1 MLTQI
6 LAAGAMGVSIFFIF
20 KVYDLL
26 KNEQGNENPRPV
38 FLRSIYVFMGF
49 AVLMTLLSLG
59 IEFARHSMN
68 LDTEG
73 QGGFTKELQ
82 ELTNKSYY
90 ALDRNGNPEPIELEI
105 GGQKYTLAKAFP
117 DAFFKE
123 THLKL
128 KPAGNQKL
136 LAVKNNNGQEI
147 TFGYFD
153 KSDIDDFATTPAIT
167 PPGPSSPS
175 DPILDREKLMATGL
189 MYTPPSKVRQQIQT
203 TISQKKAD
211 ESIANKYLVEFVN
224 GQNLDRKLQ
233 ELAVKILIQPEQMNQ
248 MDTLQY
254 GKLIAALSSDGPRKQ
269 PWRHFELAQVYLSR
283 SIQQNSAA
291 DRQKYFESLCR
302 YRKNYLAQAYLVN
315 DPEKYSVEKTWYE
328 NAEKEL
334 QTMSCDDNCNCG

>member
-26 KNEQGNENPRPV
+26 QNEQGKENPRPV

-73 QGGFTKELQ
+73 NGGFTKELQ
-82 ELTNKSYY
+82 ELTNKNYY

-128 KPAGNQKL
+128 KPTEDQKL
-136 LAVKNNNGQEI
+136 LAFKNNNGQEI

-153 KSDIDDFATTPAIT
+153 KSDIDAFATTPTGT
-167 PPGPSSPS
+167 PPKPSPPS
-175 DPILDREKLMATGL
+175 DPILDREKLIATGL
-189 MYTPPSKVRQQIQT
+189 MYTPQSPLRSQIQT

-224 GQNLDRKLQ
+224 GQDLDRKLQ

-254 GKLIAALSSDGPRKQ
+254 GKLITALSSDGPRKQ

-283 SIQQNSAA
+283 SIQQNSTA
-291 DRQKYFESLCR
+291 DRQQYFESLCR
-302 YRKNYLAQAYLVN
+302 YKNNYLAQSYLQRDTVQ
-315 DPEKYSVEKTWYE
+315 YSVERIWYR
-328 NAEKEL
+328 NALKEL
-334 QTMSCDDNCNCG
+334 RAKNCDDDCNCG